1 MKMELNCYMIREH
14 HKSCNIIDHGVN
26 LENAIHKVFLLKSE
40 RSWNFVFIYK
50 AVIKD
55 PLEEEKKGDS

>member
-1 MKMELNCYMIREH
+1 MIIWRMKSQGISIEIW
-14 HKSCNIIDHGVN
+14 
-26 LENAIHKVFLLKSE
+26 
-40 RSWNFVFIYK
+40 RSWNFVFIYDK